1 MPTTKQDLLE
11 LEVNIT
17 KSIKILNNIQYKML
31 AAIGLLLT
39 IILAVLI
46 NILFKILT
54 WKFSFSHNS
63 I

>member
-54 WKFSFSHNS
+54 
-63 I
+63 